1 MNKRIILIFATVFG
15 ILGGYLP
22 MLFGD
27 NQLLDIWGILGG
39 LIGGIFGIWLGV
51 YVSKRWG

>member
-1 MNKRIILIFATVFG
+1 
-15 ILGGYLP
+15 

-27 NQLLDIWGILGG
+27 TELLDGWSILGG
-39 LIGGIFGIWLGV
+39 LLGGFFGIWLGV

>member
-1 MNKRIILIFATVFG
+1 MNRRIILLFVTVFSVV
-15 ILGGYLP
+15 GGYLP

-27 NQLLDIWGILGG
+27 AQLFDGWSILGG
-39 LIGGIFGIWLGV
+39 TVGGIFGIWLGV